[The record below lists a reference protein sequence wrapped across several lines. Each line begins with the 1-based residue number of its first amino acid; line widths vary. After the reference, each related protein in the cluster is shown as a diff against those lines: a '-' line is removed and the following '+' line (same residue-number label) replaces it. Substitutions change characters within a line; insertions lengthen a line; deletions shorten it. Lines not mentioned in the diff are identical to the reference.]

1 MKRCRHRL
9 SEQLSQDRLPGADDL
24 PAANKADLGIAT
36 VEAVLVRR
44 RREIAA
50 WGHDPRRT
58 GHKAFA
64 RLGEGLNA
72 NSRNAVVRYRNAGM
86 RDHVSRDSI
95 DLLSKPPWLCSKM
108 DAHKPAH
115 RRNNKK

>member
-9 SEQLSQDRLPGADDL
+9 SEQLSQDRLPGSDDL

-64 RLGEGLNA
+64 RLGEGLHA
-72 NSRNAVVRYRNAGM
+72 NSRNAVDR
-86 RDHVSRDSI
+86 SE
-95 DLLSKPPWLCSKM
+95 
-108 DAHKPAH
+108 AHQSEIQYQIRTPH
-115 RRNNKK
+115 TIFCLKKK